1 MRMNGPPR
9 GAPYRPGQGSG
20 GSFVRVNHRIRVP
33 QVRCVGP
40 DGDMLGILPT
50 REAQRLADEKK
61 LDLVEIAPQAD
72 PPVCRIMD
80 FGKYKFQETQKKK
93 QARKHQS
100 KQHVK
105 EVKFH
110 ANVAEHDYQTKL
122 NHMRDFLEKGHKVK
136 VSLQFRGRENAHR
149 ELGMELIKRVIE
161 DCADLSV
168 VDMTPRIMGRQVL
181 AMLGA
186 KSAKT

>member
-9 GAPYRPGQGSG
+9 GAPYRSGSG
-20 GSFVRVNHRIRVP
+20 SSYARVNLRIRVP

-40 DGDMLGILPT
+40 DGNMLGVLPT
-50 REAQRLADEKK
+50 REAQKLADQHK

-80 FGKYKFQETQKKK
+80 YGKYKFQEALKKK
-93 QARKHQS
+93 QARKNQS
-100 KQHVK
+100 KQQVK
-105 EVKFH
+105 EIKFH

-122 NHMRDFLEKGHKVK
+122 NHMREFLKKGHKVK
-136 VSLQFRGRENAHR
+136 ISLQFRGRENAHR
-149 ELGMELIKRVIE
+149 ELGMELVKRVID
-161 DCADLSV
+161 DCKDISV
-168 VDMTPRIMGRQVL
+168 IDMTPRIMGRQVL

-186 KSAKT
+186 KSSKT